1 MFHVEHSELI
11 PWIPG
16 NNQVSCYLTHTN
28 NNTHQIIHDNLN
40 KSSMYSGLIEGTGV
54 RYCPSIEDK
63 IVKFAGRDSHH
74 VFIEPEGRKSIRL
87 YPNGISNSL
96 PEEIQ
101 QRWFVQ

>member
-1 MFHVEHSELI
+1 
-11 PWIPG
+11 
-16 NNQVSCYLTHTN
+16 
-28 NNTHQIIHDNLN
+28 
-40 KSSMYSGLIEGTGV
+40 MYSGLIEGTGV

-101 QRWFVQ
+101 QKMVFHKINGEKRNYIKTRICN